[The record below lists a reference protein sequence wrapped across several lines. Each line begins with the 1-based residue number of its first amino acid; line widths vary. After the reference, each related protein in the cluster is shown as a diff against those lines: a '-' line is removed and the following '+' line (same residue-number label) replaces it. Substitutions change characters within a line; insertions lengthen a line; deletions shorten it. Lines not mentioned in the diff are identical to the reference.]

1 MTSTILSAYSVG
13 NTIGEI
19 STYVLVGLMAIVL
32 IYAMFKYL
40 NTEDLHD

>member
-1 MTSTILSAYSVG
+1 MTSTILSAYNAG

-19 STYVLVGLMAIVL
+19 ACYTLVGLMAIIWIWV
-32 IYAMFKYL
+32 MFKYL